1 MKMDKVETGHY
12 VTVHYKGT
20 LENGEVF
27 DTSEGRHPME
37 FEMGAGQIIT
47 GFEKALI
54 GMAVNEKKNF
64 TLEPEEAYGVR
75 DESLTHSF
83 ARSEV
88 PAEMDIEVGQTVAL
102 SSPEGQQVPAQI
114 VEADD
119 QTVVVDLNHPL
130 AGKKLTFDVEV
141 VGISNSA
148 TQQQAGCGTGCHCSS
163 DSD

>member
-37 FEMGAGQIIT
+37 VEMGAGQIIT

-114 VEADD
+114 VEADG
-119 QTVVVDLNHPL
+119 Q
-130 AGKKLTFDVEV
+130 
-141 VGISNSA
+141 
-148 TQQQAGCGTGCHCSS
+148 
-163 DSD
+163 

>member
-1 MKMDKVETGHY
+1 MYKVKTGHY

-27 DTSEGRHPME
+27 DSSAGRHPME
-37 FEMGAGQIIT
+37 VHMGAGQVIT
-47 GFEKALI
+47 GFEKALM
-54 GMAVNEKKNF
+54 GMALNEKKVF
-64 TLEPEEAYGVR
+64 TLDPEEAYGFR

-83 ARSEV
+83 VRSEV
-88 PAEMDIEVGQTVAL
+88 PAEMDVEVGQTVAL

-119 QTVVVDLNHPL
+119 KKVVVDLNHPL
-130 AGKKLTFDVEV
+130 AGKTLNFDIEV
-141 VGISNSA
+141 VGISDSP
-148 TQQQAGCGTGCHCSS
+148 TQQPAGCGTGCHCAS

>member
-1 MKMDKVETGHY
+1 MYKVKTGHY

-37 FEMGAGQIIT
+37 VHMGAGQVIT
-47 GFEKALI
+47 GFENALM
-54 GMAVNEKKNF
+54 GMALNEKKVF
-64 TLEPEEAYGVR
+64 TLDPEEAYGFK

-83 ARSEV
+83 ARWEV
-88 PAEMDIEVGQTVAL
+88 PAEMDVEVGQTVAL

-119 QTVVVDLNHPL
+119 KKVVVDLNHPL
-130 AGKKLTFDVEV
+130 AGKTLNFDIEV
-141 VGISNSA
+141 VGISDSP
-148 TQQQAGCGTGCHCSS
+148 TQQPADCGTGCHCKSGS
-163 DSD
+163 D

>member
-1 MKMDKVETGHY
+1 MDKVENGRF
-12 VTVHYKGT
+12 VCVHYKGT

-37 FEMGAGQIIT
+37 VEMGAGQVIT
-47 GFEKALI
+47 GFEKALM
-54 GMAVNEKKNF
+54 GMVVNEKKNF
-64 TLEPEEAYGVR
+64 TIEPEEAYGYR

-88 PAEMDIEVGQTVAL
+88 PAEMDVKVGQTIAL

-119 QTVVVDLNHPL
+119 QKVVVDLNHPL
-130 AGKKLTFDVEV
+130 AGKTLTFDIEV
-141 VGISNSA
+141 VDINSSPA
-148 TQQQAGCGTGCHCSS
+148 QQPAGCGTGCHCVS

>member
-1 MKMDKVETGHY
+1 MDKVETGHY

-37 FEMGAGQIIT
+37 VHMGAGQVIT
-47 GFEKALI
+47 GFEKALM
-54 GMAVNEKKNF
+54 GMALNEKKVF
-64 TLEPEEAYGVR
+64 TLDPEEAYGFR

-88 PAEMDIEVGQTVAL
+88 PAEMDVEIGQTVSL

-114 VEADD
+114 VEADNKK
-119 QTVVVDLNHPL
+119 VVVDLNHPL
-130 AGKKLTFDVEV
+130 AGKTLNFDIEV
-141 VGISNSA
+141 VGISNSP
-148 TQQQAGCGTGCHCSS
+148 TQQPADCGTGCHCASNN
-163 DSD
+163 D